1 MTTTAGAATHHVLRP
16 FGTTGTTAPSGSS
29 RKHLELPPLTSGY
42 LEAVDAAGTTS
53 YTPGSVQIDSGQ
65 ADGFTVELDAPAF
78 PGQIPGVPLKV
89 SVQPAPGQSLAVG
102 AVYGTGATGS
112 VSVTST
118 NNCSSGVAG
127 STAQAEVDQ
136 IEYDNAGNVVGIA
149 VQFQCSVA
157 SGPYQAYYGALAD
170 GAVPTTAHQGYY
182 TYESDGQINAFGNDA
197 YLNYLG
203 DLSASPLN
211 SPIVGMTQ
219 TADGAGYWLVAS
231 DGGIFAYGDAPF
243 YGSTGN
249 IHLNKPVVGMTP
261 TRDGAGYW
269 FVATDGG
276 IFAYGDAAFHGSTG
290 ALTLNSPI
298 AGMAADPNGPGYWL
312 VAADGGIFAF
322 DVPYFGSL
330 PGAGVAVGDVMGIS
344 T

>member
-1 MTTTAGAATHHVLRP
+1 MRARAWIALASVVVLVGTMTTTAGAATHHVLRAGG
-16 FGTTGTTAPSGSS
+16 GTGATAPPDSS

-42 LEAVDAAGTTS
+42 LEAVDAAGNPS
-53 YTPGSVQIDSGQ
+53 YTPGSVQIDSGR
-65 ADGFTVELDAPAF
+65 ADGFTVELDAPVF

-89 SVQPAPGQSLAVG
+89 SVQPAPGQTLVVG

-136 IEYDNAGNVVGIA
+136 LEYDNAGNVVGIA

-157 SGPYQAYYGALAD
+157 SGPYQTYYGALAY

-197 YLNYLG
+197 YLSYLG

-211 SPIVGMTQ
+211 SPI
-219 TADGAGYWLVAS
+219 
-231 DGGIFAYGDAPF
+231 
-243 YGSTGN
+243 
-249 IHLNKPVVGMTP
+249 VGMTP

-312 VAADGGIFAF
+312 VAADGGIFSF

-330 PGAGVAVGDVMGIS
+330 PGAGIAVSDVMGIS